1 MQTARLNPTAIPLQA
16 RIGRARSWADLA
28 LLCEHIDDA
37 YQRGELDL
45 SSADELSVLVAAAAL
60 KVPEQ
65 PSIPAEAL
73 LDPAPEMLHNTRQAA

>member
-28 LLCEHIDDA
+28 LLCEHIDAA

-45 SSADELSVLVAAAAL
+45 SCADELSTLVAAAAL

-73 LDPAPEMLHNTRQAA
+73 LDPDPEMLHNTRQAA

>member
-16 RIGRARSWADLA
+16 RIGRSRSWADLA

>member
-1 MQTARLNPTAIPLQA
+1 MQTTRLSPASIPLQV
-16 RIGRARSWADLA
+16 RIGKARSWADLE
-28 LLCEHIDDA
+28 LLCEHIDAA

-45 SSADELSVLVAAAAL
+45 SSADELSALVAATAL

-73 LDPAPEMLHNTRQAA
+73 LGRERKVLHNTRQAA

>member
-1 MQTARLNPTAIPLQA
+1 MQTARLNPAAIPLQV

-28 LLCEHIDDA
+28 LLCEHIDVA

-45 SSADELSVLVAAAAL
+45 SSADELSTLVATTAR

-65 PSIPAEAL
+65 SSIPAEAL
-73 LDPAPEMLHNTRQAA
+73 LDPEPKMLHNTRQAA

>member
-28 LLCEHIDDA
+28 LLCEHIDAA

-45 SSADELSVLVAAAAL
+45 ASADELSTLVAAAAR

-65 PSIPAEAL
+65 SSIPAEAL
-73 LDPAPEMLHNTRQAA
+73 LEPEPEMLHSTRQAA